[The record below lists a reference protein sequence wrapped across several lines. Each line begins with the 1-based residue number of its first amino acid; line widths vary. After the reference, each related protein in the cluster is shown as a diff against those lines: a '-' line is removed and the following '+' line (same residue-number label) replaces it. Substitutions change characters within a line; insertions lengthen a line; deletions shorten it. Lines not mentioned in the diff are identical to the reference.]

1 MKNRLVFDDRKLHY
15 PSKRIFIT
23 GYERNERVYRFIN
36 SSIGSIEVWKTLTDS
51 ESIYIHGNMYN
62 YNFNV
67 NDLIKNCSMSINT
80 KNEKIISI
88 NPKYKKL
95 LLSNDK
101 TIVNIAMDCILDDA
115 KDFIDEYL
123 KKFK

>member
-36 SSIGSIEVWKTLTDS
+36 SSIGSIEVWKTLTDVLDTDL
-51 ESIYIHGNMYN
+51 ILDNMYIEN
-62 YNFNV
+62 
-67 NDLIKNCSMSINT
+67 
-80 KNEKIISI
+80 
-88 NPKYKKL
+88 

>member
-1 MKNRLVFDDRKLHY
+1 MKIPKLLKDEIQLFHCDND
-15 PSKRIFIT
+15 IT
-23 GYERNERVYRFIN
+23 MF
-36 SSIGSIEVWKTLTDS
+36 IEVSKGWIIN
-51 ESIYIHGNMYN
+51 ESIYINGNMYN
-62 YNFNV
+62 YNFNI
-67 NDLIKNCSMSINT
+67 DHLIKDCSISINT

-101 TIVNIAMDCILDDA
+101 TIVNMAMDCILNDA